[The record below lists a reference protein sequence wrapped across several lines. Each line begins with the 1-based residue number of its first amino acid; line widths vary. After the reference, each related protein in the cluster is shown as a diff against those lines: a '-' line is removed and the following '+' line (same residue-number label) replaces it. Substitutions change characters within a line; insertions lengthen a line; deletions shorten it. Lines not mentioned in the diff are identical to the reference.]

1 MWWNLNLEG
10 PSEESLVQV
19 KIPTRNVP
27 NGTESVIDDD
37 DLLQSRWQYSYTKL
51 KSYTKFKFVVKT
63 SSSYFAH
70 VICERP

>member
-27 NGTESVIDDD
+27 NGTESVTDDD
-37 DLLQSRWQYSYTKL
+37 ELYNNNDYIT
-51 KSYTKFKFVVKT
+51 TVVK
-63 SSSYFAH
+63 
-70 VICERP
+70 

>member
-27 NGTESVIDDD
+27 NGTESVNDDDDD
-37 DLLQSRWQYSYTKL
+37 DLEL
-51 KSYTKFKFVVKT
+51 
-63 SSSYFAH
+63 
-70 VICERP
+70 